1 VQATVRWRRA
11 ARSGLTL
18 AELTLIA
25 LVVWLIGAQA
35 HAFTGH
41 PKGYDA
47 TGHLSK
53 ARFIFDNWPHV
64 SWNYQWYSGEPA
76 FSDYPGYHVL
86 LALIAAVGHVS
97 LPRAMMLVAYASMV
111 FVVAGLYGT
120 VRAATGSRLSALIAA
135 GLLVGTPTLWAQV
148 VVLGLYPRFAALG
161 MMSVTLAAAVAHS
174 RRGGR
179 WRGALTCVL
188 LSLSLSMHPIV
199 GMIAVGLVIGVYLL
213 DLRLSVTRRCFTA
226 ATVVLTGFGLNAWF
240 YLPLGLSSRSQT
252 LFTDKELS
260 LSWGMLFRPAV
271 GHLDGLTPALLP
283 LGLIVI
289 CFAVWQLLPLEI
301 PFAEKVALGT
311 DVTFLSS
318 MSPDTPVPATAGPVT
333 RRFFQR
339 FRVVRSL
346 GLPYRLALLFA
357 VSTAAVFAYGFV
369 GLAVPHFAYYVNG
382 LQPYDL
388 MVYPAYLLSGIVGLV
403 IEPLRLTVAAW
414 LARVLSGIAASV
426 LRVAMPGA
434 ALSAAVVLIGVT
446 AWNTSGTLKAPETT
460 NDDIPARASLLP
472 AESAGQFQY
481 RFAGAADSTTE
492 WVNDYS
498 AVPQTRGYDDHAAL
512 HLDWQVWLETSLL
525 KASASPQE
533 RRFLLDW
540 YGVKWIDVDAN
551 TGDLT
556 QYRSDPATY
565 APLDTLQ
572 QPGIRMQTYRY
583 QQATPILSA
592 SSAPSV
598 LVIGDDQRYDLMLR
612 ALALS
617 GVGSDRLVL
626 VHGPASLDDVTPAL
640 LRSFQTVALYGP
652 TVANAQ
658 RDAALLG
665 DFVRGGGGLFV
676 DGAENSPAVSR
687 LAGLPGSPFP
697 VAAVAQTTVP
707 ESGWAFTPSADPT
720 VVAAD
725 LTAFGPPAYDTSGG
739 WSTETATRL
748 QPGAHEVL
756 ATHGHTVAAAGAYGS
771 GQVFWEGLNLPY
783 HLNVFRSEPEAAFLA
798 RALLS
803 LAEAAPAPTHD
814 SATYANPQSWQVSTA
829 GARGV
834 LFKEQDAPGWHATVD
849 GKPTPIYPAGPGMM
863 WVPLTGSGPV
873 TVALTYRLS
882 SVEKLGFAGSFGTLI
897 AMAVLLLSGRARRL
911 FSGRARRLVDGPTV
925 DVPRDPLLVG

>member
-1 VQATVRWRRA
+1 VRATGRWRRA
-11 ARSGLTL
+11 ARTGLTL
-18 AELTLIA
+18 AEVALIS
-25 LVVWLIGAQA
+25 LVVWGIGLRAQ
-35 HAFTGH
+35 AFTGH

-97 LPRAMMLVAYASMV
+97 LPTAMQLVAYVSMV
-111 FVVAGLYGT
+111 CVVAGLYGT
-120 VRAATGSRLSALIAA
+120 VRGATGSRVSALIAA

-161 MMSVTLAAAVAHS
+161 MMSVALAAAVAHS

-188 LSLSLSMHPIV
+188 LSLSLSMHPVV

-213 DLRLSVTRRCFTA
+213 DLRLPVLRRCFTA

-260 LSWGMLFRPAV
+260 LSWSMLFRPAV
-271 GHLDGLTPALLP
+271 RHLDGLTPALLP

-289 CFAVWQLLPLEI
+289 GFAIWQLLPLEI

-311 DVTFLSS
+311 DVTFLTS
-318 MSPDTPVPATAGPVT
+318 MSADTPVPATAGPVT
-333 RRFFQR
+333 RRYFQR
-339 FRVVRSL
+339 FRVVASL
-346 GLPYRLALLFA
+346 GLPYRLAMLFA
-357 VSTAAVFAYGFV
+357 VATAAVFAYGFI
-369 GLAVPHFAYYVNG
+369 GLAVPNFPYYVNG

-388 MVYPAYLLSGIVGLV
+388 LVYPAYLLSGIVGLV

-414 LARVLSGIAASV
+414 LARAFSGVAASL
-426 LRVAMPGA
+426 LRVAMPAA
-434 ALSAAVVLIGVT
+434 ALCAAVTLIGAT

-472 AESAGQFQY
+472 AESAGQVQY

-498 AVPQTRGYDDHAAL
+498 SVPQTRGYDDHAAL
-512 HLDWQVWLETSLL
+512 HLDWQVWLETSLV
-525 KASASPQE
+525 KASASAQE

-540 YGVKWIDVDAN
+540 YGVKWVDVDAN
-551 TGDLT
+551 TGGLT
-556 QYRSDPATY
+556 QYQSDPATFT
-565 APLDTLQ
+565 PLDSLE
-572 QPGIRMQTYRY
+572 QPGIRMKTFRFD
-583 QQATPILSA
+583 QATPILSA

-617 GVGSDRLVL
+617 GAGSGQIVL

-640 LRSFQTVALYGP
+640 LRQFQSVALYGP
-652 TVANAQ
+652 TVGNAQ
-658 RDAALLG
+658 RDATMLG

-676 DGAENSPAVSR
+676 DGAENSPEVSR

-697 VAAVAQTTVP
+697 VATVAQTTVP
-707 ESGWAFTPSADPT
+707 DTGWAWTAGPDPT

-725 LTAFGPPAYDTSGG
+725 LPAFGPPAYATSGG

-783 HLNVFRSEPEAAFLA
+783 HLNVFRSEAEAGFLA

-803 LAEAAPAPTHD
+803 VVKAAPAPTKD
-814 SATYANPQSWQVSTA
+814 SATYVNPQSWQVSTA

-834 LFKEQDAPGWHATVD
+834 LFKEQDAPGWHATAN

-897 AMAVLLLSGRARRL
+897 AMAVLLLSRRARDLLGR
-911 FSGRARRLVDGPTV
+911 RARRLVDGPTLS
-925 DVPRDPLLVG
+925 VPRDRLPVG